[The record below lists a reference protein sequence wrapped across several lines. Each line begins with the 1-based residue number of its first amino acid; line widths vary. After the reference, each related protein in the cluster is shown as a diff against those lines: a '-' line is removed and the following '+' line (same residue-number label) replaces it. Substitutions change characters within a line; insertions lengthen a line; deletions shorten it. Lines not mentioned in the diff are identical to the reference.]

1 MYNNQRSKSIKMELC
16 NINIINNVEFDRVD
30 RMDNYIDNNDSSDN
44 MSRTDYDRID
54 SSENTRVDEDAIENN
69 TQMVDRFN
77 VNIYRY
83 KFTDE
88 FTQELFKF
96 AKIHQYDDRKA
107 FKEAWNV
114 WMEDNDDIV
123 NEEYRRLKEL
133 GYDGDILDK
142 MFKSARYYFRK
153 KSTEKK
159 EPSKRRVYVGTQ
171 KDLLE
176 AMDEHIKCNIV
187 SGEFKPSE
195 GFDEFCKQHV
205 ELIKEEISI
214 LYRGGYT
221 NVNEIE
227 TKIKKTYKNRYFLVI
242 SK

>member
-1 MYNNQRSKSIKMELC
+1 MEVC
-16 NINIINNVEFDRVD
+16 NVNIISNVEFDRVD
-30 RMDNYIDNNDSSDN
+30 RMDNYTHNNNSHDDSRRDNN
-44 MSRTDYDRID
+44 RID
-54 SSENTRVDEDAIENN
+54 SHQNTRVDQDTIENN
-69 TQMVDRFN
+69 TQRVDHFN

-96 AKIHQYDDRKA
+96 AKIHQYDERKA
-107 FKEAWNV
+107 FKEAWNI

-123 NEEYRRLKEL
+123 NEEYCRLKEL

-171 KDLLE
+171 KNLLE
-176 AMDEHIKCNIV
+176 AMDEHIRLNIV

-214 LYRGGYT
+214 LYRAGYT

-227 TKIKKTYKNRYFLVI
+227 SKIKKTYKNRYEKMI
-242 SK
+242 